1 MGFECVD
8 CGGEVKQVMAET
20 GDARSILAEL
30 KTDFERLFSLFSW
43 TPVEDMLPII
53 NYDQKSK
60 CWRSEKVLAEDH
72 LGNLWLAYLR
82 EHDGKREWAHDGG
95 GEMGRIV
102 RWWHYTPALPQ

>member
-53 NYDQKSK
+53 NYDQK
-60 CWRSEKVLAEDH
+60 
-72 LGNLWLAYLR
+72 
-82 EHDGKREWAHDGG
+82 
-95 GEMGRIV
+95 
-102 RWWHYTPALPQ
+102 